1 MTTPLTTAVTMS
13 TTSNPVS
20 ASNPVTTS
28 TSTSAVLPAATGSAV
43 LPVATAAPVT
53 VVSPEPPAGR
63 GRPLIVMPALNEAA
77 SIGSV
82 VADLRARGFD
92 IAVIDDG
99 STDATAAEATSAG
112 ATVLPLPFNLG
123 IGGALRCGF
132 RYAVEHGYD
141 VVVQVDADGQHRAE
155 DVDRL
160 LAARQADD
168 LHLVIGSRF
177 TAASDAYHVPGLR
190 RMAMRVLARLASR
203 AAGTTLTDASS
214 GLRAIAQPLLGEFAR
229 SYTVHYMDSFE
240 ALVVAARAGYRIGE
254 VPVTMHQRAA
264 GHSSASPV
272 AALVFLARGLVVT
285 LAHLGFPIRPFRA

>member
-1 MTTPLTTAVTMS
+1 MTTPVATSAAPTVGPTA
-13 TTSNPVS
+13 TS
-20 ASNPVTTS
+20 PVTTES
-28 TSTSAVLPAATGSAV
+28 PDPGPAD
-43 LPVATAAPVT
+43 
-53 VVSPEPPAGR
+53 GR
-63 GRPLIVMPALNEAA
+63 ALIVMPALNEAA
-77 SIGSV
+77 SIAAV

-99 STDATAAEATSAG
+99 STDATAAEATRAG

-160 LAARQADD
+160 LAAQKAAD

-177 TAASDAYHVPGLR
+177 TATSDAYHVPGLR
-190 RMAMRVLARLASR
+190 RVAMRVLAGLASR

-214 GLRAIAQPLLGEFAR
+214 GLRAIAEPLLGEFAQ

-254 VPVTMHQRAA
+254 VPVTMHQRAV
-264 GHSSASPV
+264 GHSSASPG